1 MAFNFQQCDVPS
13 PLAQLSDEG
22 AYHSEVDYF
31 LGAGVEVIM
40 PPFLQDIQYNQSD
53 QTVDKYQKVNMVSE
67 AFPHIQQKLE

>member
-40 PPFLQDIQYNQSD
+40 PPFPSPQDIQYNQ
-53 QTVDKYQKVNMVSE
+53 TVNKY
-67 AFPHIQQKLE
+67 

>member
-1 MAFNFQQCDVPS
+1 MAFYFQQCDVPS

-22 AYHSEVDYF
+22 SYHSEVDYF
-31 LGAGVEVIM
+31 FGAGVEVIM
-40 PPFLQDIQYNQSD
+40 PSFLQEIQYH

>member
-31 LGAGVEVIM
+31 LGAGVEVII
-40 PPFLQDIQYNQSD
+40 PPFPQDIKYNQ
-53 QTVDKYQKVNMVSE
+53 TVNKILVGEHGARIVAAHPTE
-67 AFPHIQQKLE
+67 AGVD

>member
-31 LGAGVEVIM
+31 LGAAGGVEVTM
-40 PPFLQDIQYNQSD
+40 HPFLQDIQYNQTNISR
-53 QTVDKYQKVNMVSE
+53 
-67 AFPHIQQKLE
+67 

>member
-31 LGAGVEVIM
+31 LAAGVEVIM
-40 PPFLQDIQYNQSD
+40 APFLQDIQYNQNSR
-53 QTVDKYQKVNMVSE
+53 QILVGEYGARSVAAHPTEVD
-67 AFPHIQQKLE
+67 